1 MPNESPIL
9 VFMTAVAER
18 ISVPVGPRSIDHP
31 YSMTTVTLKLSHQR
45 QWAPHRHPEHEL
57 IWGNSGG
64 MLTVVADGITWE
76 VPPSAGLWLPAGALH
91 AVKAGP
97 GTEFFCTYF
106 RPEAHEAPSGVP
118 GLFGVSALLREVLLH
133 MHRRNMPDEAR
144 SRAERV
150 AFDMLQPLEVA
161 AVEVPMPTDP
171 RALFVAEALV
181 ANPADQRSLS
191 EWALTAG
198 GSVRTLTRVFAQG
211 TGMTFAQWRI
221 QVRVRAALTYLA
233 AGVPVSVVSRRV
245 GYETPSAFV
254 AVFRRVTGRTPGS
267 MMNKRSVAPESVPY
281 LLHA

>member
-1 MPNESPIL
+1 
-9 VFMTAVAER
+9 MTAVVER
-18 ISVPVGPRSIDHP
+18 VSVPVGPRAIDDP
-31 YSMTTVTLKLSHQR
+31 YSMTTVTLKVPHKRS
-45 QWAPHRHPEHEL
+45 WVAHRHPEHEL
-57 IWGNSGG
+57 LWGSSGG
-64 MLTVVADGITWE
+64 LLRVVVDGVTWD
-76 VPPSAGLWLPAGALH
+76 VPPSAGLWLPAGSLH
-91 AVKAGP
+91 QVTAGA

-106 RPEAHEAPSGVP
+106 RPEAHAAPSHCP

-144 SRAERV
+144 RRAEQV

-171 RALFVAEALV
+171 RALFVARALV

-233 AGVPVSVVSRRV
+233 AGMPVSVVSRRV

-254 AVFRRVTGRTPGS
+254 AVFRRVTGRTPGAV
-267 MMNKRSVAPESVPY
+267 MGRPGTAPEPY
-281 LLHA
+281 LLRA